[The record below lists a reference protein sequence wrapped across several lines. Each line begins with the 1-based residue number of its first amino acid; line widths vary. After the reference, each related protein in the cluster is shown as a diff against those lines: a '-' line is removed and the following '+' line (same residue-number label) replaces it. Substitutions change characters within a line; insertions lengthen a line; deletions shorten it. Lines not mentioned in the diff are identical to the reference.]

1 MSFNMWGLVGGIGAG
16 AGLGLARNL
25 MAPKADPLPVYTP
38 KPIQDRLADLD
49 PSARNDLLARRSM
62 ATKFMTGEIPSEVK
76 DQVEM
81 LAAEKSWRGGFG
93 TSPRAT
99 NLTAR
104 DLGLMSLSLMQTG
117 ADMADKLTRFEVDM
131 AITDANEEYKA
142 FVGKYNGAVQANAQ
156 KAKEYDNLWNSII
169 SIGTMSGMSG
179 SLMNKE
185 DTTSGS
191 ETGTLGAATKS
202 ACNSLW
208 STLTSGTRSLLSFD
222 TGKPISPQIAP
233 DFANV

>member
-1 MSFNMWGLVGGIGAG
+1 MSFDMWGLIGGIGAG

-25 MAPKADPLPVYTP
+25 MAPKGDPLPVYTP

-49 PSARNDLLARRSM
+49 PSAKNDLLARRSM

-117 ADMADKLTRFEVDM
+117 ADMADKLTKFEVDM

-142 FVGKYNGAVQANAQ
+142 FVGKYNGAVQANSQ
-156 KAKEYDNLWNSII
+156 RTNEYNNLWDSII
-169 SIGTMSGMSG
+169 SIGAMSAMSG
-179 SLMNKE
+179 SSMNGK

-191 ETGTLGAATKS
+191 GTGTLGAATKS
-202 ACNSLW
+202 AW
-208 STLTSGTRSLLSFD
+208 SNLTSGTRSLLNFD
-222 TGKPISPQIAP
+222 TGRPISTQMSGNFVPMG
-233 DFANV
+233 